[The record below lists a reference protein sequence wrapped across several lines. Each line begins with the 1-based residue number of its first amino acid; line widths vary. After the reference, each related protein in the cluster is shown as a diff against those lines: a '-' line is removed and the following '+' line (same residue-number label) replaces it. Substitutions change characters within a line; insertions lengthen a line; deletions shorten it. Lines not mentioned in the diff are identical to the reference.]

1 MFPYLITI
9 LTGIL
14 VPNVAHASDGYH
26 LTNSGWN
33 CQGFLYCTGGIPANV
48 VVVITLKIV
57 LGVSAFIAALAII
70 VFFYG
75 AIRMVISQ
83 GQEGKEAG
91 KKALIWASVGLAASL
106 LVGAIVDYITDYIY
120 LIP

>member
-1 MFPYLITI
+1 MFPHLIAI
-9 LTGIL
+9 LTGVL
-14 VPNVAHASDGYH
+14 QPAVAHAQYR
-26 LTNSGWN
+26 LTDSGWN
-33 CQGFLYCTGGIPANV
+33 CQGFLYCSGGIPANV
-48 VVVITLKIV
+48 VVVITLKIIF
-57 LGVSAFIAALAII
+57 GVSAFIAALAII

-91 KKALIWASVGLAASL
+91 KKALIWASFGLAASI
-106 LVGAIVDYITDYIY
+106 LVGSVISYITDYIY